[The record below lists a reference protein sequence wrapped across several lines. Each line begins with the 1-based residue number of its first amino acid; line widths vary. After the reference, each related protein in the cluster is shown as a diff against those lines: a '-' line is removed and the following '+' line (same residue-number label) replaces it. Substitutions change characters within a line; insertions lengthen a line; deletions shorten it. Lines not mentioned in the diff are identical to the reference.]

1 MMSKKIKEVEFLLE
15 NCESIIVPYECFKE
29 FDDSNGEYNF
39 TIKDNGQI
47 RYGTTFGNNTTTPLQ
62 RLNLFDDIT
71 NMYLKYEDNAESP
84 IRINWYYKNE
94 WDNPQNN
101 QYQKSELLSFNE
113 LHISISKNNY
123 TLSLSDVF
131 SLDGEIIIEEVN
143 SKKRFRIKD
152 KSITSIKP
160 SAITQEFINDRYII
174 VS

>member
-1 MMSKKIKEVEFLLE
+1 MSKKIKEVKFLLE

-39 TIKDNGQI
+39 TIKDNGCI
-47 RYGTTFGNNTTTPLQ
+47 DYGETFSSNEKTPLQ
-62 RLNLFDDIT
+62 RLNHYDDIVKI
-71 NMYLKYEDNAESP
+71 YVKYDDDTESI
-84 IRINWYYKNE
+84 IRPDWYYENE

-131 SLDGEIIIEEVN
+131 SLDGEIIIEGVN